1 MRPSIFQ
8 TYKAPI
14 AVVLALALAL
24 GGVAYRRIS
33 VALFPEVTFPKVKV
47 IADAGLQPVERMMV
61 TVTKPLEQAMK
72 QVPGLTLLRSTT
84 SRGSCEISAYF
95 DWNADI
101 IRSQQTV
108 ESRLN
113 QIRNDLPAGT
123 SISVERMN
131 PAILPV
137 MGYTLE
143 APGRSELEL
152 RRLALFTVRPFISQ
166 VAGVSAVQVQGGRT
180 KEFEV
185 ELQPDALAA
194 LGLSPSAVS
203 ATLGL
208 TDFVQSNGYLA
219 DYRRLYLTVTD
230 ATLTDKS
237 DVENVVLRN
246 DGRRIVRLADVATVR
261 VGEQPEYIR
270 INANGHNAVLIG
282 VVRQPDANVVQVAE
296 GVRAKIKEIQA
307 VLPRGVRLAPY
318 YDQSDFVSEVVKSVQ
333 DSLWIGLAL
342 ALVVTALFLR
352 SWKAS
357 LTILLTIPL
366 ALALTL
372 TVLYFG
378 LGYSFNIM
386 TLGAIAAAIGLMIDD
401 AVVMVEQLHKVGEEH
416 PAALPGEVVARSVGH
431 LLPALVGSSLSTIVI
446 FVPFALLGGVA
457 GAYFKVLATTMVV
470 ALVCSFFVA
479 WLGLPV
485 VYLLLSGKG
494 KKGAIDPN
502 YPTKPANFQPAGPQV
517 ELAAPNFQLTAPQVE
532 LAGPNSQLAAP
543 QVEPAGPNFQLAAPQ
558 VELAGPNSQLAAPQ
572 VEPAGPN
579 FQPAGRNHP
588 NLPPQ
593 APNAGP
599 AHHEIPWVKAVIRH
613 PAYSVVGVVVLV
625 ATLVLI
631 IPRLATGFLPEMD
644 EGAIVL
650 DYHSPPGTSL
660 DETDRMLRQAEKLI
674 VQVPEVASYS
684 RRTGTQMG
692 FFITEP
698 NSGDYLIR
706 LKTARHRSTEA
717 VIDDLRQRI
726 EATEPALTIDFGQ
739 VIGDMLGDLM
749 STVQPI
755 ELKLFGPDAAV
766 RYALAAQVAALVEAT
781 PGTADVFDG
790 IVRVGPT
797 IDVRPDP
804 RRLAQ
809 AGLPAPDFQAQ
820 LQTQLAGVVAGT
832 VLEGEQLLNIRLRFP
847 GAASANLSDVRAQ
860 PIFLP
865 NGQRRR
871 LDDLATVSVSAG
883 AAELERENLQAMTA
897 ITARLNGRDLGTTMG
912 EIKQALAR
920 KLPLPPGY
928 FIQFGGSYA
937 QQQQSFQEL
946 LTILVTACLLVFAV
960 GPFLFK
966 DLKAAGLVLLVA
978 VLGPAGGSLA
988 LFLTHTP
995 LNVGSYTGL
1004 IMVVGIIGENAI
1016 FTLQQFFEMR
1026 AETHVEAA
1034 IGHAIAARLRPKL
1047 MTALAAIAA
1056 LLPLAL
1062 GIGAGAQLHQ
1072 PLAIAV
1078 IGGLVLALPLLL
1090 VVLPSLL
1097 KLAYGGV
1104 AAGAGLRP
1112 VI

>member
-1 MRPSIFQ
+1 MRLPFFQ
-8 TYKAPI
+8 AYKAPI
-14 AVVLALALAL
+14 AVVLALVLAL
-24 GGVAYRRIS
+24 GGLAYRRIS

-47 IADAGLQPVERMMV
+47 IADSGLQPVDRMMV
-61 TVTKPLEQAMK
+61 TVTKPMEDALK

-95 DWNADI
+95 AWSVDVM
-101 IRSQQTV
+101 RSQQTI

-113 QIRNDLPAGT
+113 QIRSDLPADT
-123 SISVERMN
+123 RISVERMN
-131 PAILPV
+131 PAILPA

-143 APGRSELEL
+143 GPGRSALEL
-152 RRLALFTVRPFISQ
+152 RRLALFTVKPFLSQ
-166 VAGVSAVQVQGGRT
+166 VDGVSAVQVQGGRT

-185 ELQPDALAA
+185 ELLPDQLAA
-194 LGLSPSAVS
+194 LGLTPTAVS
-203 ATLGL
+203 TLLGQ
-208 TDFVQSNGYLA
+208 TNFVQSNGYLS

-230 ATLTDKS
+230 ATILTKD
-237 DVENVVLRN
+237 DLENVVLRN

-261 VGEQPEYIR
+261 VGEQPEYTR
-270 INANGHNAVLIG
+270 INANGHDAVLIG
-282 VVRQPDANVVQVAE
+282 VLRQPDANVVQVAA
-296 GVRAKIKEIQA
+296 GVRAKIRTLQA
-307 VLPRGVRLAPY
+307 GLPRGIQLRPY
-318 YDQSDFVSEVVKSVQ
+318 YDQSEFVAEVVRSVQ

-352 SWKAS
+352 SVRAS
-357 LTILLTIPL
+357 LTILLAIPI
-366 ALALTL
+366 ALALTV
-372 TVLYFG
+372 TVLHFG
-378 LGYSFNIM
+378 LGYTLNIM

-401 AVVMVEQLHKVGEEH
+401 AVVMVEQLHRVGEEH
-416 PAALPGEVVARSVGH
+416 PTAPAADVVARSVRH

-446 FVPFALLGGVA
+446 FLPFALLGGVA

-470 ALVCSFFVA
+470 ALLCSFVVA

-485 VYLLLSGKG
+485 IYLLLS
-494 KKGAIDPN
+494 P
-502 YPTKPANFQPAGPQV
+502 KPVRASPAKERNKLPV
-517 ELAAPNFQLTAPQVE
+517 TASSTE
-532 LAGPNSQLAAP
+532 N
-543 QVEPAGPNFQLAAPQ
+543 
-558 VELAGPNSQLAAPQ
+558 
-572 VEPAGPN
+572 
-579 FQPAGRNHP
+579 
-588 NLPPQ
+588 
-593 APNAGP
+593 
-599 AHHEIPWVKAVIRH
+599 HHEIPWVRSVIRH
-613 PAYSVVGVVVLV
+613 PAYSVAGVAVL
-625 ATLVLI
+625 LGLMWFI

-660 DETDRMLRQAEKLI
+660 DETDRMLRQAEKRI

-684 RRTGTQMG
+684 RRTGAQMG

-706 LKTARHRSTEA
+706 LKTNRQRSTDA
-717 VIDDLRQRI
+717 VIDDIRQRI
-726 EATEPALTIDFGQ
+726 ESSQPALVIDFGQ

-755 ELKLFGPDAAV
+755 EIKVFGPNAAT
-766 RYALAAQVAALVEAT
+766 RYALAEQVAAIVEKT
-781 PGTADVFDG
+781 PGTADVFNG
-790 IVRVGPT
+790 IVRVGPSV
-797 IDVRPDP
+797 DVRPDP

-809 AGLPAPDFQAQ
+809 FGLTSNDFQAQ

-832 VLEGEQLLNIRLRFP
+832 VLDGEQLLNIRLHYPQART
-847 GAASANLSDVRAQ
+847 ASLQDVRQQ
-860 PIFLP
+860 PVFLP

-871 LDDLATVSVSAG
+871 LDELATVTVAAG
-883 AAELERENLQAMTA
+883 DAELERENLQALTA
-897 ITARLNGRDLGTTMG
+897 ITARLNGRDLGSAMG
-912 EIKQALAR
+912 DIRRQLDHDLA
-920 KLPLPPGY
+920 LPPGY

-937 QQQQSFQEL
+937 EQQQSFQEL
-946 LTILVTACLLVFAV
+946 LTILVAACLLVFAV
-960 GPFLFK
+960 GLFLFQ
-966 DLKAAGLVLLVA
+966 DLKAAGLILLVA

-1016 FTLQQFFEMR
+1016 FTFQQFREAR
-1026 AETHVEAA
+1026 TEAPVEQA
-1034 IGHAIAARLRPKL
+1034 IGYAIAARLRPKL

-1078 IGGLVLALPLLL
+1078 IGGLLLALPLLL

-1097 KLAYGGV
+1097 RLAYGR
-1104 AAGAGLRP
+1104 AT
-1112 VI
+1112 